1 MKNQE
6 KLFCLLYIELLAKSI
21 FITCGLKLDKDNDK
35 EDELHFH
42 LCILN
47 WWMSWKGLKFLR
59 RRWYRGQSR
68 FQSLSQT
75 DTVFR
80 ISTRLAPEREVQCQA
95 KLSIWRYLY
104 LFFLMFY
111 SVFLIFGTFFFA
123 FFVCDES
130 LHRNSA
136 WKRSPMAGV
145 KLSTCFCLYLCV
157 CILYLYF
164 SILYFCFENW
174 YRAGARK
181 GSPMAGEVV
190 NLPLFVPPQTKYCN
204 DCT

>member
-1 MKNQE
+1 MTIAHLYMSWINANKE
-6 KLFCLLYIELLAKSI
+6 KSFCLLYIELLAKSI

-95 KLSIWRYLY
+95 KLSIWRF
-104 LFFLMFY
+104 LFF
-111 SVFLIFGTFFFA
+111 
-123 FFVCDES
+123 
-130 LHRNSA
+130 
-136 WKRSPMAGV
+136 
-145 KLSTCFCLYLCV
+145 
-157 CILYLYF
+157 
-164 SILYFCFENW
+164 FCFSNVVFCIFIF
-174 YRAGARK
+174 RSARTSCTTFGWFVRPVRPSRSSVAQEK
-181 GSPMAGEVV
+181 CGSPI
-190 NLPLFVPPQTKYCN
+190 
-204 DCT
+204 